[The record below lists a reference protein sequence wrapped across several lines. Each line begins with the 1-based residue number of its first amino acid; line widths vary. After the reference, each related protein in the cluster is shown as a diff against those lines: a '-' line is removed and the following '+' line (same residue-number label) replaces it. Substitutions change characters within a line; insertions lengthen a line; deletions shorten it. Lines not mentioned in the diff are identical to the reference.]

1 MLEELHPSPDSEQKI
16 RLSGTE
22 RPPRNTSSRLRTSGS
37 PAWSAKGS
45 RSHERHVRM
54 LVEITEKTRRKG
66 NLKEEHSA
74 SDQPIGCSGLLLL
87 RKFVRNHKK
96 EP

>member
-1 MLEELHPSPDSEQKI
+1 MLEKLHPSPDSEQKI

-37 PAWSAKGS
+37 PAWSA
-45 RSHERHVRM
+45 SHERHVRM
-54 LVEITEKTRRKG
+54 LVEITEKTDG